1 MLMRNEQILSLRPS
15 LNLPET
21 ETGVHEHFQNNTLRP
36 ILKYQ
41 HDLLVLIFKNYI
53 EKRKNTFHALSKP
66 QKLSYIEQAVK
77 TDLKF
82 KNRLLGVIIGHFT
95 SEEFAIFSENETEL
109 LRRLTDLLVQR
120 LQSVTNNF

>member
-1 MLMRNEQILSLRPS
+1 MRNEQILSLRPS

-21 ETGVHEHFQNNTLRP
+21 ETGVQEHFQNTTLRP

-53 EKRKNTFHALSKP
+53 EKRKNAFHALTKP

-82 KNRLLGVIIGHFT
+82 KNRLFGVIIGHFT
-95 SEEFAIFSENETEL
+95 SIEFAVFSENETEL

-120 LQSVTNNF
+120 LQSSKDNF